1 MGAGAKGGGLE
12 KVKMTNLEYL
22 ENLRQGR
29 ETRFSSSRLFERDIE
44 LRKMNALEIIAEEL
58 IKCNTYLAYIKL
70 KGIKRG

>member
-1 MGAGAKGGGLE
+1 
-12 KVKMTNLEYL
+12 MTNLEYL

-29 ETRFSSSRLFERDIE
+29 ETRFSSSKLFEKDIE

-70 KGIKRG
+70 KVTKRG

>member
-1 MGAGAKGGGLE
+1 
-12 KVKMTNLEYL
+12 MTNLEYL

-29 ETRFSSSRLFERDIE
+29 ETRFSSSKLSESDVE

-70 KGIKRG
+70 EVTKRG